1 MRPTSSSPLPQP
13 PLAAAAAAVAAA
25 AALALGACSQKQ
37 GPCPKE
43 MALVPGTR
51 ACIDRYEA
59 SLEGGEAG
67 DREGKGTDG
76 EGGSR
81 AGAVPAV
88 QVSQLQARAACANA
102 ASGCARGSSGWPR
115 AGAGAQAQVRL
126 WRGLCGRALRRP
138 ALAKKKGDGRS
149 RRARCRTA
157 RPPRRLRSVG
167 QRLEWLADTATEG
180 DPADLMGG
188 GFGNDGKSMA
198 CEQNE
203 RIGQPVTQQA
213 RPSASA
219 AAGTPRPPRKSA
231 ARGSPDVTFWQ
242 RAWAGLPN

>member
-67 DREGKGTDG
+67 DREGKGTTAKAV
-76 EGGSR
+76 SR

-102 ASGCARGSSGWPR
+102 GKRLCTRVEWLAACQGQAPKRKFAYGEAYAAERCAD
-115 AGAGAQAQVRL
+115 
-126 WRGLCGRALRRP
+126 RP
-138 ALAKKKGDGRS
+138 LAKKKGE
-149 RRARCRTA
+149 
-157 RPPRRLRSVG
+157 RPQPAGSLPDCKTPEGVYDLSGNVW
-167 QRLEWLADTATEG
+167 EWLADTATEG

-203 RIGQPVTQQA
+203 RIGQPVTQQGA
-213 RPSASA
+213 AIGFRCCRDASPA
-219 AAGTPRPPRKSA
+219 P
-231 ARGSPDVTFWQ
+231 
-242 RAWAGLPN
+242 